1 MQQQQEIADR
11 TRFIMNS
18 GKRVWEWVFQ
28 IQTRQLSEFK
38 DKKFG
43 NTLSMAQ
50 YQLLLLVHKQEHITI
65 SALAAGLGVSKPSV
79 SAMVDRLVERGVL
92 RRSQSREDRRKVEVS
107 LTEKALEQVKK
118 TEAVLFQ
125 SFLKLVDRVGLDV
138 ARQWCDVLTCVEQ
151 CLPEREE

>member
-1 MQQQQEIADR
+1 MQQQEIADR

-43 NTLSMAQ
+43 NTLSMGQ
-50 YQLLLLVHKQEHITI
+50 YQLLLLVHKQEYITI

-92 RRSQSREDRRKVEVS
+92 RRSQSREDRRKVEIF
-107 LTEKALEQVKK
+107 LTEEALEQVREI
-118 TEAVLFQ
+118 EAVLFN
-125 SFLKLVDRVGLDV
+125 SFLRLVDRIGPDV
-138 ARQWCDVLTCVEQ
+138 ARQWCDVLGYVEQ